1 MHMHLVSKTRTH
13 QLVYIAIM
21 SGITIILSVLT
32 NFIPFMSIFII
43 IGLPFVAALVAI
55 TCDLKM
61 FPIYFVASLLLS
73 IVVDAA
79 NFLNI
84 VFYLLPSLVSGLVIG
99 VTYRLK
105 LNGVYMLLAVAFI
118 NFLAN
123 FAIIP
128 ILDRLYEIDFIN
140 YALSLIGLANHPL
153 KTAIFLLLLFV
164 IGLIQASF
172 TYMIVSEE
180 IHIVKGKIEEKY
192 DRTSLIVLTLS
203 SIVSAVLTFFHLGL
217 ALVFFASSL
226 VLLVYQLIYL
236 FAKSKRRFYIT
247 IALITFMLPI
257 SFILAEHYGT
267 TYLSFYL
274 ILIVLM
280 VVIIMV
286 LWEYIFSNK
295 EQING

>member
-1 MHMHLVSKTRTH
+1 
-13 QLVYIAIM
+13 M

-32 NFIPFMSIFII
+32 NFIPFMSIFLI

-61 FPIYFVASLLLS
+61 FPIYLVASLLLS

-84 VFYLLPSLVSGLVIG
+84 IFYLLPSLVSGLVIG

-105 LNGVYMLLAVAFI
+105 LNGLYMLLAVAFI

-153 KTAIFLLLLFV
+153 KTALFLLLLFV
-164 IGLIQASF
+164 IALIQASF

-192 DRTSLIVLTLS
+192 DKTSLIILTLS
-203 SIVSAVLTFFHLGL
+203 ALISAVLTFFHLGL

-226 VLLVYQLIYL
+226 VLVIYQLIYL
-236 FAKSKRRFYIT
+236 FAKSKRYFYIT
-247 IALITFMLPI
+247 IALITFLLPI